1 MNTFR
6 RAAAEFIG
14 TCVLVV
20 VGCGTAMTVGCSG
33 TGYLLTAL
41 AFGLGLLTMAY
52 SIGNISGCHINP
64 ALSFAMLILGKM
76 SYKDFFA
83 YAAFVNRQIGAPA
96 FCPPP
101 PVRLIIRHSV
111 SYYLQ
116 CAALFAPV
124 STSGVYS
131 MRALFSK

>member
-76 SYKDFFA
+76 SYKTSLPTSLP
-83 YAAFVNRQIGAPA
+83 RIWEPW
-96 FCPPP
+96 
-101 PVRLIIRHSV
+101 PVRES
-111 SYYLQ
+111 
-116 CAALFAPV
+116 FP
-124 STSGVYS
+124 
-131 MRALFSK
+131 